1 MKKITLIVS
10 LLIMMGSLMPA
21 CQEAVDPVY
30 YEYLGLW
37 ESSAW
42 RIEIYQ
48 NGSGLFDSNKWPF
61 QRHIE
66 GRVRINDRKIRIIG
80 ENDRKVLTI
89 DTPPTVE
96 VDPNTGDEYTYMVV
110 DGETVYQ
117 TF

>member
-1 MKKITLIVS
+1 MKKITLIVL
-10 LLIMMGSLMPA
+10 LLIMGSLMPA

-80 ENDRKVLTI
+80 EDDRKVLTI

-96 VDPNTGDEYTYMVV
+96 VDPNTGEEYTYMVV